1 MRFFLLC
8 SLVLFIALSAAV
20 KGNAQNFAGQWRGSF
35 SSLNSFE
42 KDEYVLELEITNQ
55 TQVSG
60 YSYTYFDDY
69 YGKRYFTI
77 CKLTGTIDLKSQTV
91 TVTET
96 EKIKGDVPPGNI
108 DCLQTHIL
116 TYYKS
121 DSGEVL
127 EGKWKPAP
135 GFDHGCGSGS
145 TKLTRKLLV
154 RVPPSK
160 AGTGSPKVSS
170 APKKGI
176 STPKTGTDA
185 PKTTSLPKTSSGK
198 SRSNASGLE
207 NHALATTPT
216 HKDSTTHKPP
226 IVPPV
231 PGSSKSPGTT
241 AKTGSG
247 GTSKASSG
255 APAKMRST
263 PKADSSSAAK
273 SGTAKGAP
281 ASKPAPPKTN
291 DLGQVQSSPSQL
303 AAPQVNPTPITPPP
317 AEVRQRTDKLIQTI
331 DITSPDIQIELYDD
345 GVIDHDTVTVYFNG
359 KAVVYKNML
368 SHKPIKV
375 SLKALP
381 DQENE
386 LILFADNLGEIP
398 PNTALMVVHAGE
410 DTYDVRVSTDLSNNG
425 VIRFR
430 LKAKM

>member
-1 MRFFLLC
+1 MQFPLLC
-8 SLVLFIALSAAV
+8 SLALCVALLPV
-20 KGNAQNFAGQWRGSF
+20 TKGNAQNFAGQWRGSF
-35 SSLNSFE
+35 SSLSSFE
-42 KDEYVLELEITNQ
+42 KDEYVLELDISNQ

-77 CKLTGTIDLKSQTV
+77 CKLTGTVDRKTKTV

-135 GFDHGCGSGS
+135 GFDHGCGSGTTILS
-145 TKLTRKLLV
+145 RKLLV

-160 AGTGSPKVSS
+160 AGTG
-170 APKKGI
+170 APKLAATPKPETG
-176 STPKTGTDA
+176 TPKTGTST
-185 PKTTSLPKTSSGK
+185 PKIKTPSTKPVTSPSSK
-198 SRSNASGLE
+198 KDTAS
-207 NHALATTPT
+207 
-216 HKDSTTHKPP
+216 HKPP
-226 IVPPV
+226 VTALNPATTKPPLAKK
-231 PGSSKSPGTT
+231 PGSTSS
-241 AKTGSG
+241 AKPATGSAKPATG
-247 GTSKASSG
+247 SPKSATGSAGATSKASS
-255 APAKMRST
+255 
-263 PKADSSSAAK
+263 AAK
-273 SGTAKGAP
+273 PSKGATAGKGAVP
-281 ASKPAPPKTN
+281 NVGERK
-291 DLGQVQSSPSQL
+291 DLNQVQSSPSHL
-303 AAPQVNPTPITPPP
+303 EAPQVGPVQITPPP

-331 DITSPDIQIELYDD
+331 DITNPDIQIELYDD
-345 GVIDHDTVTVYFNG
+345 GIIDHDTVTVYFNG

-375 SLKALP
+375 TLKALP

-386 LILFADNLGEIP
+386 LILFADNLGDIP
-398 PNTALMVVHAGE
+398 PNTALMVVHVGE
-410 DTYDVRVSTDLSNNG
+410 DIYDVRVSSDLSTNG

-430 LKAKM
+430 LKQAK

>member
-1 MRFFLLC
+1 M
-8 SLVLFIALSAAV
+8 AAV

-42 KDEYVLELEITNQ
+42 KDEYVLELEISNQ
-55 TQVSG
+55 TEVSG

-69 YGKRYFTI
+69 YGKKYFTI
-77 CKLTGTIDLKSQTV
+77 CKLTGTIDLKTKTV

-135 GFDHGCGSGS
+135 GFDHGCGSGTTALS
-145 TKLTRKLLV
+145 RKLLV

-160 AGTGSPKVSS
+160 AGTGAPKVSS
-170 APKKGI
+170 APKTSI
-176 STPKTGTDA
+176 SPPKVNAG
-185 PKTTSLPKTSSGK
+185 
-198 SRSNASGLE
+198 ASGLE
-207 NHALATTPT
+207 NHALATRPT
-216 HKDSTTHKPP
+216 HKDTATRKPH
-226 IVPPV
+226 IVPPAS
-231 PGSSKSPGTT
+231 GSAKSPGTT
-241 AKTGSG
+241 AKSGSG
-247 GTSKASSG
+247 SVAKANTS
-255 APAKMRST
+255 T
-263 PKADSSSAAK
+263 VPKTRKDSAAK
-273 SGTAKGAP
+273 ASTGAKPKAQSTP
-281 ASKPAPPKTN
+281 AVSPGKTK
-291 DLGQVQSSPSQL
+291 DLGQVQSSPSHL
-303 AAPQVNPTPITPPP
+303 DAPQASPALITPPP
-317 AEVRQRTDKLIQTI
+317 VEVRQRTNKLIQTI
-331 DITSPDIQIELYDD
+331 DITTADIQIELYDD
-345 GVIDHDTVTVYFNG
+345 GVIDHDTVSVYFNG

-368 SHKPIKV
+368 THKPIKV

-381 DQENE
+381 DQDNE

-398 PNTALMVVHAGE
+398 PNTALMVVHVGE

-430 LKAKM
+430 LKQSK

>member
-1 MRFFLLC
+1 MQFPLLC
-8 SLVLFIALSAAV
+8 SLALCVALLPV
-20 KGNAQNFAGQWRGSF
+20 TKGNAQNFAGQWRGSF
-35 SSLNSFE
+35 SSLSSFE
-42 KDEYVLELEITNQ
+42 KDEYVLELEISNQ

-77 CKLTGTIDLKSQTV
+77 CKLTGTVDLKTKTV

-135 GFDHGCGSGS
+135 GFDHGCGSGTTILS
-145 TKLTRKLLV
+145 RKLLV

-160 AGTGSPKVSS
+160 AGTGAPKVATAPRVATVPKAGGGPSKVGS
-170 APKKGI
+170 A
-176 STPKTGTDA
+176 A
-185 PKTTSLPKTSSGK
+185 PKTS
-198 SRSNASGLE
+198 
-207 NHALATTPT
+207 TPT
-216 HKDSTTHKPP
+216 PKIKTPSTKPVTSPTPKKDSVTHKPHVVAKTGGP
-226 IVPPV
+226 S
-231 PGSSKSPGTT
+231 GAT
-241 AKTGSG
+241 AKTGG
-247 GTSKASSG
+247 AGTK
-255 APAKMRST
+255 
-263 PKADSSSAAK
+263 
-273 SGTAKGAP
+273 
-281 ASKPAPPKTN
+281 
-291 DLGQVQSSPSQL
+291 DLDQVQSSPSHLEAPL
-303 AAPQVNPTPITPPP
+303 ASAAPITPPP

-331 DITSPDIQIELYDD
+331 DITTPDIQIELYDD
-345 GVIDHDTVTVYFNG
+345 GIIDHDTVTVYFNG

-386 LILFADNLGEIP
+386 LILFADNLGDIP
-398 PNTALMVVHAGE
+398 PNTALMVVHVGE
-410 DTYDVRVSTDLSNNG
+410 DIYDVRVSSDLSTNG

-430 LKAKM
+430 LKQAK